1 MHSVRNIGG
10 MLLVAGM
17 LWLTACSVTP
27 ETGTDP
33 KQTQE
38 QSPTEQPLTS
48 TKPTQTTQ
56 EPTRTEQSQETQEPS
71 STDQVQENQEPSSI
85 DQPQD
90 QEGLPPSVTEAA
102 STVMNALK
110 NKDMNQ
116 LAAWVHSEKGLRFSP
131 YAYVDTKNDIVF
143 TKSEVEVLM
152 NDTTKRVWRTFA
164 GSGDLIELTFADYYK
179 QFVYDADFI
188 QTAEIAVNKGLGQG
202 TTINNL
208 NEVYPKEQYDFVEY
222 HIAGIDPSVEGMD
235 WRSLRLVFE
244 KIGEDH
250 ALVGIIHDQWTP

>member
-1 MHSVRNIGG
+1 MCRASNIGG
-10 MLLVAGM
+10 MLLMASM
-17 LWLTACSVTP
+17 LWLTACSGTP
-27 ETGTDP
+27 EAGTEP
-33 KQTQE
+33 KQTSE
-38 QSPTEQPLTS
+38 QLQTEQPLTS
-48 TKPTQTTQ
+48 TEPTQTTQ
-56 EPTRTEQSQETQEPS
+56 EPIQTEQTQETQEPS
-71 STDQVQENQEPSSI
+71 STDQI
-85 DQPQD
+85 QD

-102 STVMNALK
+102 STVMRSLRD
-110 NKDMNQ
+110 KDMSQ

-143 TKSEVEVLM
+143 TKSEVEGLM

-244 KIGEDH
+244 KIGGDH